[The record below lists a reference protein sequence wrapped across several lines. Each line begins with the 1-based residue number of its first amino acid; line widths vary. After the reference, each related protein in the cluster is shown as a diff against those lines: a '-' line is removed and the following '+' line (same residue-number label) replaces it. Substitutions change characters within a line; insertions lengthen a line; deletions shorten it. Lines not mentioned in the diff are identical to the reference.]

1 MTLFATFE
9 VCHFRGRAFSSYF
22 IFMVHHFQVL
32 QIQCLGSVVWI
43 MKEHTPYNEFCFDV
57 LLFGLQYLT

>member
-1 MTLFATFE
+1 
-9 VCHFRGRAFSSYF
+9 
-22 IFMVHHFQVL
+22 MVHHFQVL